1 MSAQAASQKAT
12 CFHISSSIFRAIIM
26 KNPGFIID
34 PSSARLPVRPATGN
48 RYMQNIL
55 MPTDWEAT
63 LRYTRE
69 RRFIRETGFQ
79 RPGSILLNSFHLA
92 TCA

>member
-1 MSAQAASQKAT
+1 
-12 CFHISSSIFRAIIM
+12 M

-34 PSSARLPVRPATGN
+34 PSSVRLPVRPTPGN

-63 LRYTRE
+63 LHRAME
-69 RRFIRETGFQ
+69 D
-79 RPGSILLNSFHLA
+79 L
-92 TCA
+92 

>member
-1 MSAQAASQKAT
+1 
-12 CFHISSSIFRAIIM
+12 M

-34 PSSARLPVRPATGN
+34 PSSVRLPVRPATGN

-63 LRYTRE
+63 LRCAMEDLWRPVSMSWVNFIKLFPPRHMHLNIHASIRALQLNMQNSVNTIFF
-69 RRFIRETGFQ
+69 RR
-79 RPGSILLNSFHLA
+79 
-92 TCA
+92 